1 MSEHSRAPSVR
12 SPASRLGGSSQVLML
27 EMSSPDE
34 VTQVIKGVKGLKS
47 DYYIFNSFGELQR
60 EATEHSVSAGGSSRG
75 SALWPSPPLWR
86 YALLFW
92 LLCSVTISCLSQQS
106 LLFLTLLPFFPL
118 HSLFCFPACP
128 PPFAALPLELASTTF
143 LILHLLTGQK
153 INTSFLF
160 FFLLT
165 SLCLPSQPEVHF
177 PHLPDLCPSY
187 IHKASNTLTP
197 PSVDRLSLGNKSSW
211 CGQRRVYPLTEWRV
225 GPRVCVLL
233 INRPSKWPALL
244 QPLGVH
250 QHNFTLAP
258 QTPLCSLLPVESCSR
273 LGFNTLAICPAAFPP
288 SCL

>member
-1 MSEHSRAPSVR
+1 MWYVWYLPSCVSCGCSVFWTSAWIDISLVFILARHASLKVKVIWEAGLMSEHSRAPSVR
-12 SPASRLGGSSQVLML
+12 SPASRLGGSAQVLML

-153 INTSFLF
+153 INTSFLSF
-160 FFLLT
+160 FFLFAHIVM
-165 SLCLPSQPEVHF
+165 S
-177 PHLPDLCPSY
+177 
-187 IHKASNTLTP
+187 TLTTWSSLSSSAW
-197 PSVDRLSLGNKSSW
+197 SVSILH
-211 CGQRRVYPLTEWRV
+211 P
-225 GPRVCVLL
+225 
-233 INRPSKWPALL
+233 
-244 QPLGVH
+244 
-250 QHNFTLAP
+250 
-258 QTPLCSLLPVESCSR
+258 
-273 LGFNTLAICPAAFPP
+273 
-288 SCL
+288 